1 MPMAKAGRTMW
12 TERPRLVRAAALLPL
27 AAALAGCAGLG
38 GASSPP
44 PAARPAAPKLGPQKA
59 AAIANAYTAGYN
71 GLRRKF
77 WDESTEGF
85 QRAVSFNPTDDGA
98 AYLAALSYTRARN
111 LPATL
116 EWLHELWRLNSCSRR
131 SRRRSARSSTTPR
144 STTSSSSSGRRSR
157 RRTARPPC
165 SRSARGISSR
175 ATSRGIPPAKVFYL
189 ASLRKRRIV
198 RVTPGAPGEKASLSD
213 FSRAG
218 DLDAVLGVKVDAA
231 RRRLWAVTAAD
242 PAMEGFR
249 PGDFGRSQ
257 LVAFDLATGAL
268 AGRWSPMTRPPHQFG
283 GLALDDAG
291 SVWVTDTA
299 SGEVHVLK
307 PGAEELLPVA
317 PKGTFVAPKSIAVSA
332 DGTRVYVADLARG
345 VYRLNPRTGVADVLD
360 QPPGTVAGGPGRPG
374 PPSERPRRRRG
385 HRERRARGPLD
396 ARERRGL
403 LLGDRDPRLRPPGL
417 PGPGGRHARGR
428 RLRLRREQ
436 PGRRRGARAARCRP
450 RRRSRTSSSCG
461 CLSGVDAPNGTS
473 SRFSS

>member
-1 MPMAKAGRTMW
+1 MTAMPMAKAGRTMR
-12 TERPRLVRAAALLPL
+12 TERPRPVRAAAFLPL

-44 PAARPAAPKLGPQKA
+44 PATRAAAPKLGSQKA

-98 AYLAALSYTRARN
+98 AYLAALSYTRAKN

-116 EWLHELWRLNSCSRR
+116 EWFHELWRLNSCL
-131 SRRRSARSSTTPR
+131 TPLPKTFGAFLDDPAFHDVLILLRTQVPKTHR
-144 STTSSSSSGRRSR
+144 STAMFTLG
-157 RRTARPPC
+157 ARDLVPGDLAWDP
-165 SRSARGISSR
+165 S
-175 ATSRGIPPAKVFYL
+175 AKVFYL

-198 RVTPGAPGEKASLSD
+198 RVTPGAPGEKASFSD

-231 RRRLWAVTAAD
+231 RGRLWAVTATD

-283 GLALDDAG
+283 GLAVDDAG

-360 QPPGTVAGGPGRPG
+360 QPPGPWPAGLDGLVLHRNALVGVAGTVSVGRVGRWTLENDGSSFSEIEILDCGHPAYRVPVG
-374 PPSERPRRRRG
+374 GTLVGDDYVYVANSQVDAVAEGGELPPAEAL
-385 HRERRARGPLD
+385 EDLVF
-396 ARERRGL
+396 
-403 LLGDRDPRLRPPGL
+403 
-417 PGPGGRHARGR
+417 
-428 RLRLRREQ
+428 LRL
-436 PGRRRGARAARCRP
+436 PLGR
-450 RRRSRTSSSCG
+450 
-461 CLSGVDAPNGTS
+461 
-473 SRFSS
+473 